1 MKLIQPKCIKLKK
14 KKRRKVFSLFSW
26 EDHFICTLWHYFNL
40 TVLKKIAAVP
50 AISTSLLKH
59 FVKWVEN
66 GAVGHPTTFALTLI
80 VQAVSCLQIILN
92 KRWFSLKFSRQI
104 NFSSFLV
111 KLSWKNRLFW
121 KNDTC
126 QYLVLGSDFSSDPLS
141 HPLMKIKAILKNI
154 YSCLAFWIFLIEFI
168 LIPYEFLHIRS
179 TSLQVEG
186 WEATI
191 NIFLSIYD
199 VRFFS

>member
-1 MKLIQPKCIKLKK
+1 MWNLVEVDISPSCFFFFFLFPPESRSRKCSDLFRSFQFAEHLQDVFLHSPRWIRHLIPGTVPLYSSLDSFTNCSAFMQQHLNSQSEVGVNSTKVYQVK
-14 KKRRKVFSLFSW
+14 KKRKIFSL
-26 EDHFICTLWHYFNL
+26 FICTLWHYFNV

-80 VQAVSCLQIILN
+80 VQAVSCLQITLN

-111 KLSWKNRLFW
+111 KLSWKNRLF
-121 KNDTC
+121 
-126 QYLVLGSDFSSDPLS
+126 
-141 HPLMKIKAILKNI
+141 
-154 YSCLAFWIFLIEFI
+154 
-168 LIPYEFLHIRS
+168 
-179 TSLQVEG
+179 
-186 WEATI
+186 
-191 NIFLSIYD
+191 
-199 VRFFS
+199 

>member
-1 MKLIQPKCIKLKK
+1 MILANILY
-14 KKRRKVFSLFSW
+14 W
-26 EDHFICTLWHYFNL
+26 EVIF
-40 TVLKKIAAVP
+40 
-50 AISTSLLKH
+50 
-59 FVKWVEN
+59 
-66 GAVGHPTTFALTLI
+66 
-80 VQAVSCLQIILN
+80 
-92 KRWFSLKFSRQI
+92 
-104 NFSSFLV
+104 
-111 KLSWKNRLFW
+111 
-121 KNDTC
+121 
-126 QYLVLGSDFSSDPLS
+126 SDPLS

-154 YSCLAFWIFLIEFI
+154 YSCLASWIFLIEFI